1 MNAEMI
7 KINNQL
13 LERYWLV
20 SRKRKLAKRDRTM
33 RKLWRHEQR
42 KIKKF
47 YKKIF
52 AKPIDKATIL

>member
-20 SRKRKLAKRDRTM
+20 SRKKKLAKRDKTM

-52 AKPIDKATIL
+52 AKPIDKAVIL

>member
-13 LERYWLV
+13 LERYWIV
-20 SRKRKLAKRDRTM
+20 SRKKKLAKKDRVM

-42 KIKKF
+42 KIKKVF
-47 YKKIF
+47 KKIF
-52 AKPIDKATIL
+52 NKPIDKATIL

>member
-13 LERYWLV
+13 IERYWYV
-20 SRKRKLAKRDRTM
+20 SRKRKLAKRDRVM

-42 KIKKF
+42 KIKKVF
-47 YKKIF
+47 KKIF
-52 AKPIDKATIL
+52 AKPIDKSTIL